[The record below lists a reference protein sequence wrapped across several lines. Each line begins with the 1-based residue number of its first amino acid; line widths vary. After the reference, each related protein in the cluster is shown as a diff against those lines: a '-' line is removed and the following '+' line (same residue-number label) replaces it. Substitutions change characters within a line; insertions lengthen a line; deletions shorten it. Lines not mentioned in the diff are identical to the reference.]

1 MPKRTLRKQVLAQ
14 RRLLSH
20 TEWRASSDRTQRN
33 LLSLEEFATAECIA
47 LYASAHHEPD
57 TGMILEAAMAAGKRV
72 LYPVVR
78 GDEMVLRQ
86 VKGIT
91 CLRRGCFG
99 ILEPAEGPDHQADEA
114 DMIVVPGVVF
124 DLNGHRIG
132 YGKGYYDRF
141 LQHPGRR
148 AHLVGLCHDFQV
160 IDGALPADLHDIQM
174 EILVTDRRIIRC
186 GSNRRHSDGPD
197 SHRGG

>member
-20 TEWRASSDRTQRN
+20 ADWRASSDRAQRH

-47 LYASAHHEPD
+47 LYAPAHHEPD
-57 TGMILEAAMAAGKRV
+57 TGTILEIAMAAGKRV
-72 LYPVVR
+72 LYPVVC

-99 ILEPAEGPDHQADEA
+99 ILEPSEGPDHQADEA

-124 DLNGHRIG
+124 DLSGHRIG